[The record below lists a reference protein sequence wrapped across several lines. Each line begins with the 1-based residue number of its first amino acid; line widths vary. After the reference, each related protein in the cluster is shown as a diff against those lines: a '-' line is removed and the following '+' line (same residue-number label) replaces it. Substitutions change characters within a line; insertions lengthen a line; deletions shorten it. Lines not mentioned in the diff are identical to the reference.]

1 MNKKKPIWYCPTCGA
16 STTNPEDRLIEYAG
30 LHLGCKGK
38 KKK

>member
-1 MNKKKPIWYCPTCGA
+1 MSEKKPIWYCPTCGA

-38 KKK
+38 KNG